1 MNAKRSA
8 KNSLNLGVV
17 CLLLATL
24 ISCSREKRQLTP
36 PSVPP
41 DDRQLT
47 WLHAGGPL
55 PPPKIPFGYEQN
67 AYAIS
72 QGKQLYTDFNC
83 STCHANGGGDIGP
96 ALKDDRWIYGSEPRQ
111 IHDSIVEGRPNGMP
125 SFRGRI
131 DENQL
136 WQIVAYVRSLGGLAP
151 SSGAPGRDDTIS
163 AGHPPNS
170 DSAQTPY
177 DSSGPKPAEHP

>member
-1 MNAKRSA
+1 
-8 KNSLNLGVV
+8 
-17 CLLLATL
+17 LLV
-24 ISCSREKRQLTP
+24 SCSREKRELNP
-36 PSVPP
+36 PIVSA
-41 DDRQLT
+41 DDRQVT
-47 WLHAGGPL
+47 ALHAGGRL

-96 ALKDDRWIYGSEPRQ
+96 PLKDDRWIYGSEPAQ

-131 DENQL
+131 EENQV
-136 WQIVAYVRSLGGLAP
+136 WQIVAYVRNLGSLAP
-151 SSGAPGRDDTIS
+151 KGAAPGRDDSIS

-170 DSAQTPY
+170 MPAQTPQE
-177 DSSGPKPAEHP
+177 SNVTKPAEHP